1 MKRYAMCVEDVAS
14 SGSSFLESTA
24 LQSLYSSTSSISV
37 DRRYKSGQR
46 TQEDSAAMVVNSSI
60 SNNIMRRE
68 MYQDEEEIDLESSSA
83 P

>member
-1 MKRYAMCVEDVAS
+1 MKMCAMCVEDAAS

-24 LQSLYSSTSSISV
+24 LQSLYSSASSISA
-37 DRRYKSGQR
+37 DRSYKSGQR
-46 TQEDSAAMVVNSSI
+46 SQEDSAAMVVSSSI

-68 MYQDEEEIDLESSSA
+68 MYQDEEELDVESSSG

>member
-1 MKRYAMCVEDVAS
+1 MKRCAMCVEDVAS

-24 LQSLYSSTSSISV
+24 LQSLYPSTSSISV

-46 TQEDSAAMVVNSSI
+46 SQEDSAAMVVSSSI

-68 MYQDEEEIDLESSSA
+68 MYQDEEELDVESSSG